1 LTRVD
6 RQGAQ
11 ICLETYPI
19 RGSVTVSHALSTI
32 RPRLAGLLLV
42 IAVLGG
48 IAAGTQAGVSSLGF
62 AAARLKYGGGGDWY
76 SNPSSLPNLLRAVRD
91 RTSIP
96 VQGEDEVKVSLGDD
110 TLFNYPL
117 IYMNGHGEIKFT
129 EAELEML
136 RRYLEGGGF
145 LWADDNYGMDKSF
158 RREMRRLYPESP
170 LVELPFDHPIY
181 HSFYHLPA
189 GLPKIHEHDGKPAQG
204 LGLFRN
210 GRLVAFYSYESDIGD
225 GLEDAEVHGDT
236 SDVRELAMRM
246 AVNVVVYVMT
256 N

>member
-1 LTRVD
+1 MTAPD
-6 RQGAQ
+6 RPASFV
-11 ICLETYPI
+11 P
-19 RGSVTVSHALSTI
+19 
-32 RPRLAGLLLV
+32 GLLATLAAMV
-42 IAVLGG
+42 VVLGAWSG
-48 IAAGTQAGVSSLGF
+48 AGASISSIGF
-62 AAARLKYGGGGDWY
+62 SAARLKYGGGGDWY
-76 SNPSSLPNLLRAVRD
+76 SNPSSLANLQKAVRD

-96 VQGEDEVKVSLGDD
+96 VQGEDEIKVSLGDD

-117 IYMNGHGEIKFT
+117 IYMNGHGEVKFT

-204 LGLFRN
+204 FGIFRN

-225 GLEDAEVHGDT
+225 GLEDAEVHGDKPE
-236 SDVRELAMRM
+236 VRELALRM
-246 AVNVVVYVMT
+246 AINVVVYVMT